1 MSHELFLK
9 KSRSAIHTISCI
21 DIFIEILVW
30 DLSQRDLIRRSSTE
44 IFIRILSESVSLI
57 LTRSFEIS
65 NVFKRFKFAAA
76 VRGPHPEQYARTRR
90 SGGGGGGGGSRTTP
104 EDGHH
109 KGMLAE
115 SNAQPS
121 LTNTYE
127 GLIRFTRPH
136 MGLSRL
142 HQWCY
147 LEHIWRRWTWEDG
160 ARPPVSSVLSVLKR
174 LEDSGLTLKLSSF
187 KRVQVSSVDVVGYY
201 AASCV
206 SSRSMRDVWTVSE
219 PHKKRSR
226 PARPNRT
233 PSTRS

>member
-1 MSHELFLK
+1 LYFTIVLVISYFSINI
-9 KSRSAIHTISCI
+9 KSFTIQVVYRPRRS
-21 DIFIEILVW
+21 DIV
-30 DLSQRDLIRRSSTE
+30 DYRSSTE

-90 SGGGGGGGGSRTTP
+90 SGGGGGGGGGGSRTTP
-104 EDGHH
+104 KDGHH

-121 LTNTYE
+121 LTTTYE

-142 HQWCY
+142 HQ
-147 LEHIWRRWTWEDG
+147 
-160 ARPPVSSVLSVLKR
+160 
-174 LEDSGLTLKLSSF
+174 
-187 KRVQVSSVDVVGYY
+187 
-201 AASCV
+201 
-206 SSRSMRDVWTVSE
+206 
-219 PHKKRSR
+219 
-226 PARPNRT
+226 
-233 PSTRS
+233 